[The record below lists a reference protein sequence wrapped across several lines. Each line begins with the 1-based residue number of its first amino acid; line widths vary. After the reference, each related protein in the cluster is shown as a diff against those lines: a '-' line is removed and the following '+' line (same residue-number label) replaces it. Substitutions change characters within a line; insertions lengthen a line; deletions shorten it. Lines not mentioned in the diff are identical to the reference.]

1 MPAARTAK
9 TSAELIL
16 TVLQGQ
22 SRLGR
27 NCLTT
32 TISHLLFSKRGWND
46 NAFNRGIQYEA
57 EHVG

>member
-27 NCLTT
+27 NCLTDYN
-32 TISHLLFSKRGWND
+32 F
-46 NAFNRGIQYEA
+46 AFAVFQARMER
-57 EHVG
+57 